1 MATGSILVAWHVA
14 WSLDLYIS
22 SSLSSES
29 ELPGICCCLLGS
41 SLVCA
46 ILAGLVSPTFSAGS
60 VASLTA
66 CLISVSNYQRDH
78 VLKEDAMA
86 LKQHHK
92 SLEHYVQILEAIDVE
107 QHGNITVQPEE
118 LQNAALRLIDA
129 RKLLDWIKARLPTA
143 GTPVS

>member
-1 MATGSILVAWHVA
+1 MWLGHWTST
-14 WSLDLYIS
+14 Y
-22 SSLSSES
+22 
-29 ELPGICCCLLGS
+29 LPASVVRVNCLGFAVLGS

-46 ILAGLVSPTFSAGS
+46 IVAGLVSPTFSAGI

-66 CLISVSNYQRDH
+66 CLISVSNYRRNH

-107 QHGNITVQPEE
+107 QHGSITVQPEE

-129 RKLLDWIKARLPTA
+129 RKL
-143 GTPVS
+143 GT

>member
-1 MATGSILVAWHVA
+1 M
-14 WSLDLYIS
+14 D
-22 SSLSSES
+22 
-29 ELPGICCCLLGS
+29 CLGFAVLGS

-46 ILAGLVSPTFSAGS
+46 ILAGLVSPTLSGGI

-66 CLISVSNYQRDH
+66 YLISASNCRRDH

-92 SLEHYVQILEAIDVE
+92 PLEDYVQILEAIDVE
-107 QHGNITVQPEE
+107 QHGSKIVQPEE

-129 RKLLDWIKARLPTA
+129 RRLLDWTKARLLTA